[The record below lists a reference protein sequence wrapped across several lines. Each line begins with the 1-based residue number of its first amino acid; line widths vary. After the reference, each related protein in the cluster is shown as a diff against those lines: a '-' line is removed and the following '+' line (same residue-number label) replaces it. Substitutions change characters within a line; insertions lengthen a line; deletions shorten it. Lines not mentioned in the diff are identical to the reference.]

1 MSRSPPSILNFFNLR
16 RRKTMATD
24 TVSPV
29 LQEFI
34 SKTMR
39 ITTTDTRV
47 FVGELKCT
55 DKDKNLILAQTHE
68 YRYPTGN
75 ELRAGVESGEGV
87 VEEGK
92 VKLTLKSRYIGLIV
106 VPGEFI
112 VKIEVEEGEGTMGSA
127 RGSMM
132 VSVDEGS

>member
-1 MSRSPPSILNFFNLR
+1 MSHSPPSILNFFNLR
-16 RRKTMATD
+16 RRKTMTTD

-34 SKTMR
+34 NKTMR

-68 YRYPTGN
+68 YRYPTRNG
-75 ELRAGVESGEGV
+75 LRAEVESGEGV

-112 VKIEVEEGEGTMGSA
+112 VKIEVEEGQGTMGSD
-127 RGSMM
+127 RGSMT
-132 VSVDEGS
+132 VSVDQES

>member
-1 MSRSPPSILNFFNLR
+1 M
-16 RRKTMATD
+16 TTD
-24 TVSPV
+24 TLSPV

-34 SKTMR
+34 NKTMR

-55 DKDKNLILAQTHE
+55 DKDRNLILAQTHE
-68 YRYPTGN
+68 YRYPTGDG
-75 ELRAGVESGEGV
+75 LRAEVESGEGV

-92 VKLTLKSRYIGLIV
+92 VKLTLKSRYIGLVV

-112 VKIEVEEGEGTMGSA
+112 VKIEVEEGQGTMGSA
-127 RGSMM
+127 RGSMT
-132 VSVDEGS
+132 VSVDQEN

>member
-1 MSRSPPSILNFFNLR
+1 
-16 RRKTMATD
+16 MATD
-24 TVSPV
+24 TLSPV

-34 SKTMR
+34 NKTMR

-55 DKDKNLILAQTHE
+55 DRVPAQDKNLILSQTHE
-68 YRYPTGN
+68 YRYPTGDG
-75 ELRAGVESGEGV
+75 LRVEVESGEGV

-112 VKIEVEEGEGTMGSA
+112 IKIEAEEGQGTVGSA
-127 RGSMM
+127 RGSMT
-132 VSVDEGS
+132 VSVDRES

>member
-1 MSRSPPSILNFFNLR
+1 MSHSPPSILNFFNLR
-16 RRKTMATD
+16 RRKNMTTD
-24 TVSPV
+24 TLSPV

-34 SKTMR
+34 NKTMR

-75 ELRAGVESGEGV
+75 GLRAEVESGEGV

-92 VKLTLKSRYIGLIV
+92 VRLTLKSRYIGLVV

-112 VKIEVEEGEGTMGSA
+112 VKIEVEEGQGTMGSA
-127 RGSMM
+127 RGSMT
-132 VSVDEGS
+132 VSVDRES